1 MNNDMANIEKLVRS
15 NRRLKAAC
23 ALMGAALA
31 LMVGLNFEGTADAQ
45 PGLNEELVATNAV
58 SVDDSTG
65 FAVFV
70 RHDGKLVI
78 VKEDGTV
85 IQTDGHPMAVGF

>member
-1 MNNDMANIEKLVRS
+1 MKNDMAKIEQLARS

-23 ALMGAALA
+23 AVMGAALA
-31 LMVGLNFEGTADAQ
+31 LMVGLNYEDTADAQ
-45 PGLNEELVATNAV
+45 TGLNEELVATNAV

-70 RHDGKLVI
+70 RQDGKLVI

-85 IQTDGHPMAVGF
+85 IQSDGHPMAVGF